1 MNEKEQEK
9 SEPTGEVDYTEGRS
23 RLSRLRRS
31 SAPRRTQGQALQEAL
46 GISPEDLKDIEGKL
60 SIVKFLDY
68 FSEEPLDFA
77 YKNRTIDQYVKRIT
91 EKIDKFE
98 FGGEEDKLLK
108 KGFEDKKIL
117 ETLNKIKGNTEELAS
132 SKGINRSVD
141 KRLRRLNLLIT
152 GPLLGVALLF
162 FLLPIF
168 GINVDSFIMLPLIC
182 VFCMVP
188 QFVRNSVVKKWFQFK
203 GDTRNEFYIKNRDD
217 VLVLKSYIAEILANI
232 RSQLLELKVP
242 LELIKFSLFTRDYE
256 DLNVINQKQL
266 KGMTEYFVSF
276 AYPEGME
283 PFPIPESL
291 QQQYNQPVFPE
302 GKKRQKAEKNFI
314 VLTEMKGKNGVIT
327 AFSPSLKDN
336 LADNINQMLNDSK
349 LSEADLGLS
358 EIIPNYPTDIAIYC
372 LCGEVIEISNIN
384 VCRWKDK
391 FNFYLFEGVQC
402 KCGDKIYAI
411 SLMDDEDEV
420 PEELQEIFLS

>member
-9 SEPTGEVDYTEGRS
+9 SGPTGEENKTERRS
-23 RLSRLRRS
+23 RRSR
-31 SAPRRTQGQALQEAL
+31 APRRAQGQALQEAL
-46 GISPEDLKDIEGKL
+46 GINPEELKDIEGKL
-60 SIVKFLDY
+60 SVVKFLDY

-77 YKNRTIDQYVKRIT
+77 FKQRTVDQYVKRIT

-117 ETLNKIKGNTEELAS
+117 ETVNKIKGNTEELAI

-141 KRLRRLNLLIT
+141 KRLRRLNLIIT

-168 GINVDSFIMLPLIC
+168 GINIDSFLMLPLIC

-203 GDTRNEFYIKNRDD
+203 EETRNEFYLKNRDD
-217 VLVLKSYIAEILANI
+217 VLVLKSYIAEVLANI
-232 RSQLLELKVP
+232 RFELLELKVP

-256 DLNVINQKQL
+256 DLNLISQKQL
-266 KGMTEYFVSF
+266 KGMTEYYVSF

-291 QQQYNQPVFPE
+291 QQQYNQPIFPE
-302 GKKRQKAEKNFI
+302 KKKSQKAEKNFI
-314 VLTEMKGKNGVIT
+314 VLTEMKGKKGVILS
-327 AFSPSLKDN
+327 FVPSLKDN
-336 LADNINQMLNDSK
+336 LADNINQMLSDSQF
-349 LSEADLGLS
+349 SEVDLGLS
-358 EIIPNYPTDIAIYC
+358 EIIPNYPTDNAIYC
-372 LCGEVIEISNIN
+372 ICGEVTEISTIN

-391 FNFYLFEGVQC
+391 FNFYLFEGTQC
-402 KCGDKIYAI
+402 KCGNKIYAI
-411 SLMDDEDEV
+411 SLMDDGDEI

>member
-1 MNEKEQEK
+1 MNEIEQEK
-9 SEPTGEVDYTEGRS
+9 SEPTGEENRTERRS
-23 RLSRLRRS
+23 RRSR
-31 SAPRRTQGQALQEAL
+31 APRRAQGQALQEAL
-46 GISPEDLKDIEGKL
+46 GINPEDLKDIEGKL
-60 SIVKFLDY
+60 SVVKFLDY
-68 FSEEPLDFA
+68 FSAEPLDFA
-77 YKNRTIDQYVKRIT
+77 FKERTIDQYVKRIT

-117 ETLNKIKGNTEELAS
+117 ETLTKIKANTEELAI

-141 KRLRRLNLLIT
+141 KRLRRLNLMIT

-168 GINVDSFIMLPLIC
+168 GVNIDSFLMLPLIC

-203 GDTRNEFYIKNRDD
+203 GETRDEFYIKNRDD
-217 VLVLKSYIAEILANI
+217 VLVLKSFVAEVLANI

-266 KGMTEYFVSF
+266 KGMTEYYVSF
-276 AYPEGME
+276 EYPEGME

-291 QQQYNQPVFPE
+291 QQQYNQPIFPE
-302 GKKRQKAEKNFI
+302 RKKPEKSEKNFV
-314 VLTEMKGKNGVIT
+314 VLTELKGKDGVISNFVPT
-327 AFSPSLKDN
+327 LKDN
-336 LADNINQMLNDSK
+336 LADNINQMLSESK
-349 LSEADLGLS
+349 FSEADLKFS
-358 EIIPNYPTDIAIYC
+358 EIIPNYSTDSPIYC
-372 LCGEVIEISNIN
+372 LCGEVVDILTIN

-391 FNFYLFEGVQC
+391 FNFYLFEGAQC
-402 KCGDKIYAI
+402 ECGDKIYVI
-411 SLMDDEDEV
+411 SLMDENDEV
-420 PEELQEIFLS
+420 PEQLQEIF

>member
-1 MNEKEQEK
+1 MNEIEQEK
-9 SEPTGEVDYTEGRS
+9 SEPTGEEDRTERRS
-23 RLSRLRRS
+23 RRSR
-31 SAPRRTQGQALQEAL
+31 APRRAQGQALQEAL

-60 SIVKFLDY
+60 SVVKFLDY

-77 YKNRTIDQYVKRIT
+77 FKERTIDQYVKRIT

-117 ETLNKIKGNTEELAS
+117 ETLTKIKANTEELAI

-141 KRLRRLNLLIT
+141 KRLRRLNLMIT

-168 GINVDSFIMLPLIC
+168 GVNIDSFLMLPLIC

-188 QFVRNSVVKKWFQFK
+188 QFVRNSVVKKWFLFK
-203 GDTRNEFYIKNRDD
+203 EETRSEFYTHNRDD
-217 VLVLKSYIAEILANI
+217 ILVLKSYIAEVLANI
-232 RSQLLELKVP
+232 RLHLLELEVP
-242 LELIKFSLFTRDYE
+242 LEAIKFSLFNQDYE

-266 KGMTEYFVSF
+266 KGMTEYYVSF

-283 PFPIPESL
+283 PFPMPASL
-291 QQQYNQPVFPE
+291 QQQYNQPIFPE
-302 GKKRQKAEKNFI
+302 RKKRDKAEKNFI
-314 VLTEMKGKNGVIT
+314 ILTEMKGKNGIIT
-327 AFSPSLKDN
+327 SFAPALKDT
-336 LADNINQMLNDSK
+336 LADDINQMLSDSK
-349 LSEADLGLS
+349 FSDADLGFN
-358 EIIPNYPTDIAIYC
+358 EIIPTYSPDNAIYC
-372 LCGEVIEISNIN
+372 LCGEVTEISTVN
-384 VCRWKDK
+384 VCRWKGK
-391 FNFYLFEGVQC
+391 FSFYLFEGTQC

-411 SLMDDEDEV
+411 SLMDEEDEV